1 MTSGEPTRTV
11 GFDLDMTLIDSR
23 PGIAAVFRELS
34 AETGVHIDADAAVS
48 RLGPPLNDELARWYP
63 AEQIDVMADRY
74 RAIYPGLAVA
84 ASPLLPGAADAIAAV
99 RAAGGS
105 VVVITSKAPWN
116 AALHLEHLGVV
127 ADSLVGWAF
136 GDGKRDALREHHVDI
151 YVGDYTA
158 DMRAAKS
165 AGGVVA
171 VGVLTGPSDEAELVS
186 AGADDVLADLT
197 AFPGWLAN
205 WLALDR
211 KLLGPET
218 SSR

>member
-1 MTSGEPTRTV
+1 
-11 GFDLDMTLIDSR
+11 MTLIDSR
-23 PGIAAVFRELS
+23 PGIAAVYRELS
-34 AETGVHIDADAAVS
+34 AETGVHIDVEAAVS
-48 RLGPPLNDELARWYP
+48 RLGPPLADELARWYP
-63 AEQIDVMADRY
+63 PEQIDAMADRY
-74 RAIYPGLAVA
+74 RAIYPELAVA
-84 ASPLLPGAADAIAAV
+84 ASPLLPGAIDAMAAV

-136 GDGKRDALREHHVDI
+136 ADGKRDALREHDVDV

-158 DMRAAKS
+158 DMRAAKA

-171 VGVLTGPSDEAELVS
+171 VGVLTGPSDEAELIE
-186 AGADDVLADLT
+186 AGADRVLPHLA
-197 AFPGWLAN
+197 AFPGWLSN
-205 WLALDR
+205 WLSLDR